1 MFRNQIFLL
10 LQAHVREIILLEQ
23 LHLHLV
29 RKRVQEIIHL
39 APQHRAVHVPE
50 VRDQELHVRKVDQVL
65 HDQVLHV
72 RKVDPVECQDHVLDL
87 CVPVLQRAHN
97 NDQMVHNV
105 RKVAEDLAALRQLL
119 DHIVRKLVQLVLVL
133 PDKHDLVKVNQ
144 VEDSHRV
151 DQEHVLELVAHLERM
166 PARKR
171 ITRVRRLVVKKSTIW
186 QRPHLVEQSFHA
198 VMEILRFVYVVVHHL
213 LTSQRKLVQI
223 PQR

>member
-1 MFRNQIFLL
+1 
-10 LQAHVREIILLEQ
+10 
-23 LHLHLV
+23 
-29 RKRVQEIIHL
+29 
-39 APQHRAVHVPE
+39 
-50 VRDQELHVRKVDQVL
+50 
-65 HDQVLHV
+65 
-72 RKVDPVECQDHVLDL
+72 
-87 CVPVLQRAHN
+87 
-97 NDQMVHNV
+97 MVHNV

-186 QRPHLVEQSFHA
+186 RRPHLVEQSFHA